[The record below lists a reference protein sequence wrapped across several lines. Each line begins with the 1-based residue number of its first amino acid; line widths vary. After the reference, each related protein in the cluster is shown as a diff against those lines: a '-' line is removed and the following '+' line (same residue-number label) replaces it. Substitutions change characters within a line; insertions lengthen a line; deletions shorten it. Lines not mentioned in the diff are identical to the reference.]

1 MNWDVLPEDQTP
13 CNIYQENVHR
23 IEGIEKIFK
32 ITKVFAPFMVVEVQK
47 RKGWQSVVL
56 GTEKT
61 ELDIS
66 GYNIKRILISEKVED
81 KDKCN
86 AEAVIIAVDQ
96 LSHKDSESEHDGG

>member
-1 MNWDVLPEDQTP
+1 M
-13 CNIYQENVHR
+13 HR

-32 ITKVFAPFMVVEVQK
+32 ITKISAPLMVVEVQK

-66 GYNIKRILISEKVED
+66 GYNIKGILISENVED

-86 AEAVIIAVDQ
+86 AEAVIIAVNQ
-96 LSHKDSESEHDGG
+96 LSHKDSEPEYDGR